1 MEEYEEKAEEQE
13 REASQAKGDLRDAN
27 QKIDELEG
35 TNYNLQVRIKK
46 LEEECK
52 SKKGAANSDEVSPEV
67 EKKLKHSEDL
77 LTEKEKL
84 LSQKMEDNF
93 NLKDMLDKTRSE
105 MAKLKQRNE
114 TLQDR
119 LDNKE
124 LQCSQLTEDMKSL
137 EKRMKQFNLS
147 NMNSEDAQKRANQ
160 AKQ

>member
-1 MEEYEEKAEEQE
+1 
-13 REASQAKGDLRDAN
+13 
-27 QKIDELEG
+27 
-35 TNYNLQVRIKK
+35 
-46 LEEECK
+46 
-52 SKKGAANSDEVSPEV
+52 
-67 EKKLKHSEDL
+67 
-77 LTEKEKL
+77 
-84 LSQKMEDNF
+84 MEDNF

>member
-1 MEEYEEKAEEQE
+1 
-13 REASQAKGDLRDAN
+13 
-27 QKIDELEG
+27 
-35 TNYNLQVRIKK
+35 
-46 LEEECK
+46 
-52 SKKGAANSDEVSPEV
+52 
-67 EKKLKHSEDL
+67 
-77 LTEKEKL
+77 
-84 LSQKMEDNF
+84 MEDNF

-160 AKQ
+160 AK

>member
-1 MEEYEEKAEEQE
+1 
-13 REASQAKGDLRDAN
+13 
-27 QKIDELEG
+27 
-35 TNYNLQVRIKK
+35 
-46 LEEECK
+46 
-52 SKKGAANSDEVSPEV
+52 
-67 EKKLKHSEDL
+67 
-77 LTEKEKL
+77 
-84 LSQKMEDNF
+84 
-93 NLKDMLDKTRSE
+93 